1 MIIIII
7 IVIVVVKTT
16 TVIGVKIVKFHRQL
30 SILFW

>member
-1 MIIIII
+1 MIIII
-7 IVIVVVKTT
+7 IVIVVVKT